1 MIAQRLVRTDG
12 GMQTIYDW
20 VTVAIFAGL
29 IVVFL
34 QRSVGDTEPQ
44 DSILSYLPPA
54 IGCAVSNWCGN
65 KGVEEGSAAYQAL
78 AALGI
83 AAVLAYTYYVI
94 KPFQRHG

>member
-1 MIAQRLVRTDG
+1 
-12 GMQTIYDW
+12 MQTIYDW

-29 IVVFL
+29 IVIFL
-34 QRSVGDTEPQ
+34 QRSVGDSEPQ

-54 IGCAVSNWCGN
+54 IGCAVANQVGN
-65 KGVEEGSAAYQAL
+65 AAVEDGNGLYHLL

-94 KPFQRHG
+94 KPFKGHGKG

>member
-1 MIAQRLVRTDG
+1 
-12 GMQTIYDW
+12 MQTIFDW

-29 IVVFL
+29 IVIFL
-34 QRSVGDTEPQ
+34 QRSVGEGEPQ

-54 IGCAVSNWCGN
+54 IGCAVANWFGN
-65 KGVEEGSAAYQAL
+65 KGLEEGSAAFQAI

-94 KPFQRHG
+94 KPFQRGG

>member
-1 MIAQRLVRTDG
+1 
-12 GMQTIYDW
+12 MQTIYDW

-34 QRSVGDTEPQ
+34 QRSVGDGEPQ

-54 IGCAVSNWCGN
+54 LGCAVSNYFGN
-65 KGVEEGSAAYQAL
+65 EGLEHGNVAYQVL

-83 AAVLAYTYYVI
+83 VAVLAYTYFVI
-94 KPFQRHG
+94 KPFKGHG

>member
-1 MIAQRLVRTDG
+1 
-12 GMQTIYDW
+12 MQTIYDW

-34 QRSVGDTEPQ
+34 QRSVGEGEPQ

-54 IGCAVSNWCGN
+54 LGCAVSNYFGN
-65 KGVEEGSAAYQAL
+65 EGLEQGIVAYQLL
-78 AALGI
+78 AAAGI

-94 KPFQRHG
+94 KPFKGHG

>member
-1 MIAQRLVRTDG
+1 
-12 GMQTIYDW
+12 MQTIYDW

-54 IGCAVSNWCGN
+54 IGCAVANQVGN
-65 KGVEEGSAAYQAL
+65 AAVEAEPDNVLYHLL
-78 AALGI
+78 AVAGI
-83 AAVLAYTYYVI
+83 VAVLAYTYYVI
-94 KPFQRHG
+94 KPFQKRS

>member
-1 MIAQRLVRTDG
+1 
-12 GMQTIYDW
+12 MQTIYDW

-34 QRSVGDTEPQ
+34 QRSVGDSEPQ

-54 IGCAVSNWCGN
+54 IGCAVSNYFGN
-65 KGVEEGSAAYQAL
+65 EGLEQGSAAYQVL

-83 AAVLAYTYYVI
+83 VAVLVYTYLVI
-94 KPFQRHG
+94 KPFQGRG